1 MKKNYYLNG
10 KLVRRSDNIYTHAI
24 IKGEKVIAC
33 CSRYDL
39 AVKRLNQEI
48 NYFNKEIASD
58 EIFLQ
63 EAIEGKHD
71 ECISYFKVKN
81 RAELIDFIKNGIERQ
96 KEIKFKIVE
105 LEVNA

>member
-1 MKKNYYLNG
+1 MKYYYNG
-10 KLVRRSDNIYTHAI
+10 KKVRTSDNLYTHAI

-48 NYFNKEIASD
+48 NYFNKDIASN

-63 EAIEGKHD
+63 EAIFL
-71 ECISYFKVKN
+71 IRYSSYQLYIN
-81 RAELIDFIKNGIERQ
+81 LLNPLNLWFILSPV
-96 KEIKFKIVE
+96 EIY
-105 LEVNA
+105 

>member
-1 MKKNYYLNG
+1 MKYYYNG
-10 KLVRRSDNIYTHAI
+10 KKVRTSDNIYTHAI

-48 NYFNKEIASD
+48 NYFNKDIASN

-71 ECISYFKVKN
+71 ECIRYFKVKN
-81 RAELIDFIKNGIERQ
+81 RSELISFIKKCINNQ
-96 KEIKFKIVE
+96 KNTKFEIVE
-105 LEVNA
+105 LSVNA

>member
-1 MKKNYYLNG
+1 MKYYYNG
-10 KLVRRSDNIYTHAI
+10 KKVRTSDNLYTHAI

-48 NYFNKEIASD
+48 NYFNKDIASN

-71 ECISYFKVKN
+71 ECIKYFKVKN
-81 RAELIDFIKNGIERQ
+81 RVELIEFIKNGIERQ